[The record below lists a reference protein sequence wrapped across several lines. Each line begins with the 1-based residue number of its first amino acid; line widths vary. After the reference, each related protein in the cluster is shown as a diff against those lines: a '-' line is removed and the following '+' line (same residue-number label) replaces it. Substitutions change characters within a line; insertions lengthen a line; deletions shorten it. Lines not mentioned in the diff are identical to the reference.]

1 MKFVGAIIGSLRALQ
16 VYLLPKLLSTVI
28 GASLPMLLSW
38 IQIQVKIHPY
48 YPISSSF
55 ISLHPELY
63 FELCTIEVDLSHL
76 SGTSNVQSIQKHSGV
91 YFKVVYELVMLF
103 GGTEIEVQLC
113 WKENVRFQQTIC
125 F

>member
-1 MKFVGAIIGSLRALQ
+1 MDTNPGKN
-16 VYLLPKLLSTVI
+16 P
-28 GASLPMLLSW
+28 
-38 IQIQVKIHPY
+38 PY

-63 FELCTIEVDLSHL
+63 SELCTIEVDLSHL